1 MIRRTFLVSILLLF
15 FAGCSSLQV
24 SSDYNPDYDFSKLHK
39 AAILYAKSS
48 DNTISLAQQ
57 RFAKAIK
64 EELSRKGFVIT
75 DKKEADFYVIF
86 HLNITEKTQVVTDYQ
101 TIGLYPYYPAY
112 YGYGIV
118 VPVEREYS
126 YTEGKFIIDAVDPNG
141 NKIFW
146 RGVAT
151 DHLHDF
157 KTPEERMAYIKKV
170 VAEVLKNFPPK
181 TAARKGKQ

>member
-1 MIRRTFLVSILLLF
+1 MMRRTFLVGALLLF

-86 HLNITEKTQVVTDYQ
+86 HLNITEKTQVVTDYR

-112 YGYGIV
+112 YGYAMA
-118 VPVEREYS
+118 VPVQREYS
-126 YTEGKFIIDAVDPNG
+126 WTEGRFIIDAVDPRG

-146 RGVAT
+146 RGTAT
-151 DHLHDF
+151 DRLHDF
-157 KTPEERMAYIKKV
+157 KTPRERMDYIQKV
-170 VAEVLKNFPPK
+170 VAEVLKDFPPK
-181 TAARKGKQ
+181 TSETKGKK